1 MRVKVKATDLLSAC
15 NEAKPYT
22 KARGLVVDTAIVLRR
37 DAGGPLRV
45 SAGSL
50 HRVTTAIDWMAK
62 VALAA
67 PSVFAAGMSF
77 GKSPDRRSSV
87 RHVERRHTPAPRGDA
102 FRVGLHRCLRR

>member
-22 KARGLVVDTAIVLRR
+22 KARGLAVDTAIVLRR

-50 HRVTTAIDWMAK
+50 HRVTTAIDCEAE
-62 VALAA
+62 A
-67 PSVFAAGMSF
+67 PFAAAVDAIHLVM
-77 GKSPDRRSSV
+77 PMRS
-87 RHVERRHTPAPRGDA
+87 RP
-102 FRVGLHRCLRR
+102 